1 MTKSRRCHVL
11 PYLSAFD
18 FRPSSPSFPSVRT
31 SFLSIEAKEEIWPLK
46 EPFRISRGSRTEAR
60 VVVATVSDG
69 KHVGRGEC
77 VPIRR
82 YNQSPQSVL
91 AQIESVKR
99 EKNLDGQSLQKLLP
113 PGAAR
118 NALDCA

>member
-46 EPFRISRGSRTEAR
+46 QPFRIS
-60 VVVATVSDG
+60 
-69 KHVGRGEC
+69 
-77 VPIRR
+77 
-82 YNQSPQSVL
+82 L
-91 AQIESVKR
+91 AVELKR
-99 EKNLDGQSLQKLLP
+99 ESSL
-113 PGAAR
+113 
-118 NALDCA
+118 

>member
-46 EPFRISRGSRTEAR
+46 QPFRISRGSRTEAR
-60 VVVATVSDG
+60 VVVVTGSDG
-69 KHVGRGEC
+69 KHIARGEG
-77 VPIRR
+77 IRLAR
-82 YNQSPQSVL
+82 YNQRTASV
-91 AQIESVKR
+91 
-99 EKNLDGQSLQKLLP
+99 
-113 PGAAR
+113 
-118 NALDCA
+118 CAHLEEIGG

>member
-18 FRPSSPSFPSVRT
+18 FRLSSPSFLSVRT

-46 EPFRISRGSRTEAR
+46 QPFRISRGSRTETQ
-60 VVVATVSDG
+60 VVVVTVSDG
-69 KHVGRGEC
+69 EYIGRGEC
-77 VPIRR
+77 APIAR
-82 YNQSPQSVL
+82 YNQNTAAVL
-91 AQIESVKR
+91 AQIESIKS
-99 EKNLDGQSLQKLLP
+99 ENDLDRHKLQQLLQ